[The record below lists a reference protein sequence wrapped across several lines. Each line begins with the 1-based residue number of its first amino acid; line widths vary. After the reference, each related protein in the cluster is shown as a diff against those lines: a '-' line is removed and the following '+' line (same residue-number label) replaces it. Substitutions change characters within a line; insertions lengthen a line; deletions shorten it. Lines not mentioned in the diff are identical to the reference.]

1 MSVGSILYRSVRAIY
16 TSVHGSYTGIVSR
29 IILNGNQVQYGN
41 GLVSK
46 GIPKVNVWRSGKMLI
61 GENFSMNNG
70 SNYNRIGR
78 QQPCFFTVRSGAV
91 LTIGNNTGLSGTAI
105 VCTNNISIGNNVK
118 IGGNTVIYD
127 TDFHSLNKLIRA
139 DKLQD
144 AANTKT
150 APVSIGND
158 VFIGAHTTILKG
170 VTIGDGAIIGASSV
184 VTKSV
189 PANEIWAGNPAQFIK
204 KTDN

>member
-1 MSVGSILYRSVRAIY
+1 MSIGSILYRSVKAIY
-16 TSVHGSYTGIVSR
+16 TSAHGSYTAIISR

-46 GIPKVNVWRSGKMLI
+46 GVPKVDVWRGGKMII
-61 GENFSMNNG
+61 GDNFSMNNG
-70 SNYNRIGR
+70 NNYNRIGR
-78 QQPCFFTVRSGAV
+78 QQPCFFTVRAGAA
-91 LTIGNNTGLSGTAI
+91 LTIGNNTGLSCTAI
-105 VCTNNISIGNNVK
+105 VCSNNISIGNNVK

-127 TDFHSLNKLIRA
+127 TDFHSL
-139 DKLQD
+139 DKLTRANKSQD

-158 VFIGAHTTILKG
+158 VFIGAHSTILKG
-170 VTIGDGAIIGASSV
+170 VTIGDGAIIGACSV

-189 PANEIWAGNPAQFIK
+189 PPNEIWAGNPAQFIK
-204 KTDN
+204 KIDN

>member
-1 MSVGSILYRSVRAIY
+1 MSAGSILYRSVRAIY

-29 IILNGNQVQYGN
+29 IVLNGNQVQYGN

-46 GIPKVNVWRSGKMLI
+46 GIPKVNVWRGGKMII

-105 VCTNNISIGNNVK
+105 VCSNNISIGNNVK

-127 TDFHSLNKLIRA
+127 TDFHSLDKLIRA
-139 DKLQD
+139 DKAQD

-158 VFIGAHTTILKG
+158 VFIGAHSTILKG
-170 VTIGDGAIIGASSV
+170 VTIGDGAIIGACSV
-184 VTKSV
+184 VTRSV
-189 PANEIWAGNPAQFIK
+189 PQGEIWAGNPAQFIK